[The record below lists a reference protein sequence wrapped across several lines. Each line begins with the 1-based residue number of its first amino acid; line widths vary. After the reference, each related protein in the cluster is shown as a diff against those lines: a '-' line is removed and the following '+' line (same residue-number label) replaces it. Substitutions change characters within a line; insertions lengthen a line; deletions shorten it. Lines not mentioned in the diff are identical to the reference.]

1 MSRSGHAMRIARQIG
16 EYGLRPCERAL
27 RIHHPLTP
35 AQRREPLGEDGPIG
49 ERGVLTE
56 EP

>member
-35 AQRREPLGEDGPIG
+35 AQRRKPLGEDGPIG